1 VTKLHQLHDRYGQ
14 SPWLDNRTRGDVTGG
29 RLRRLASQGI
39 RGVTSNPTIIHK
51 AISGSADYDG
61 QLAVLAARGRTPK
74 PATGRWSATTST
86 APWPCCGPLS
96 GRTGQAERVLERL
109 LAVAAP
115 DGLLPEAYDSD
126 TGRWLARHWF
136 AWPGAVLAAL
146 ALGAAD
152 RPTGPPVVP
161 TR

>member
-1 VTKLHQLHDRYGQ
+1 M
-14 SPWLDNRTRGDVTGG
+14 
-29 RLRRLASQGI
+29 
-39 RGVTSNPTIIHK
+39 
-51 AISGSADYDG
+51 
-61 QLAVLAARGRTPK
+61 
-74 PATGRWSATTST
+74 
-86 APWPCCGPLS
+86 
-96 GRTGQAERVLERL
+96 
-109 LAVAAP
+109 AAP
-115 DGLLPEAYDSD
+115 AGLLPEAYDSD